1 MCVLANNVDADAA
14 AAVLMIELSS
24 FPLNT
29 ERLYLCLCL
38 SVCHWPH
45 CLIGPCPL
53 LWSVSGSVCVPGP
66 NLCGLFL
73 VLFHYEVVP
82 GAASAAVIDFC
93 RGRSFLLFLLLLLFL
108 LFASLSISLSLI
120 AIAAIIFKTCW
131 DGQLNCRFLRCWYGT
146 RAVLIGGWT
155 WCLFSLFWAKHLSG
169 IEMPF

>member
-1 MCVLANNVDADAA
+1 MLTCVCVCVCWSTTGAAAATFFYCWSIIRIESLMPTATTAVDAVAFFCLLFSGSVFCLWWRRPSLPLCFNVLHSRFLQCVLANNVDADADA
-14 AAVLMIELSS
+14 AAVSMIELSS

-73 VLFHYEVVP
+73 VLLH
-82 GAASAAVIDFC
+82 C
-93 RGRSFLLFLLLLLFL
+93 
-108 LFASLSISLSLI
+108 
-120 AIAAIIFKTCW
+120 
-131 DGQLNCRFLRCWYGT
+131 
-146 RAVLIGGWT
+146 
-155 WCLFSLFWAKHLSG
+155 
-169 IEMPF
+169 M